1 MRTRSS
7 GFWNPLG
14 SIRTTS
20 TDPVILWFDAKG
32 ERRSATA
39 TSKIKP
45 VALHTNEPCRRP
57 ATFAGRRNYQGH
69 YWMSQTGHHVWHESM
84 VEYSALMSI
93 DHSLHIRGVAA
104 QPFCILFPDN
114 SRHFPDFFS
123 LSGDWTQTVWDVRPA
138 AKIDMET
145 REIFLKTREICRSIG
160 WDYQIVTELPL
171 TARFNLELLARYRHT
186 YDRPTDELESEVFGI
201 LDRPRSFAELDR
213 LAGASRKWQ
222 LRPALYNLM
231 WRRVLSFDL
240 FDGPFSGL
248 TTLCIAEESGVRDEP
263 ARIA

>member
-1 MRTRSS
+1 MSRAVDQPPSPVDAT
-7 GFWNPLG
+7 
-14 SIRTTS
+14 IKATT
-20 TDPVILWFDAKG
+20 G
-32 ERRSATA
+32 
-39 TSKIKP
+39 
-45 VALHTNEPCRRP
+45 CRR
-57 ATFAGRRNYQGH
+57 R
-69 YWMSQTGHHVWHESM
+69 
-84 VEYSALMSI
+84 
-93 DHSLHIRGVAA
+93 VAA

-201 LDRPRSFAELDR
+201 LE
-213 LAGASRKWQ
+213 

-240 FDGPFSGL
+240 FDGSFSGL